1 MQASTHF
8 NPVDIVCS
16 IKNYKGKPFDLKQ
29 FIDENTGFISVK
41 SSGGRNLK
49 AQELPGLWNGAMAG
63 WITVFVDV
71 PVGTFNPVK
80 TVNDLLRAEH
90 LA

>member
-1 MQASTHF
+1 MKIPDSS
-8 NPVDIVCS
+8 P
-16 IKNYKGKPFDLKQ
+16 L
-29 FIDENTGFISVK
+29 K

-71 PVGTFNPVK
+71 PVSTFNPVK
-80 TVNDLLRAEH
+80 DRE
-90 LA
+90 